1 MAEKLTDSS
10 LIVRTERGLSLAG
23 TRITLYDIMEYLEAG
38 WPPRLI
44 QHWLNLT
51 EQQIADAPAYI
62 TAHRDTVEA
71 EYQLVLEHA
80 EANRHYWEERNR
92 ERFEQIAKLPP
103 KPGYEA
109 VYARLQREEP
119 RVARNDSGA
128 RGSHIEG
135 QALLLWSALAT
146 SGWLDFDLVR
156 LMTFADTGLPFAS
169 TDRAVWRFVQEQGML
184 LLTGNRNMDGADSLE
199 QTIREE
205 NHPAALPVITI
216 ARPDRIIERS
226 IVKPVLIV

>member
-1 MAEKLTDSS
+1 M
-10 LIVRTERGLSLAG
+10 I
-23 TRITLYDIMEYLEAG
+23 
-38 WPPRLI
+38 
-44 QHWLNLT
+44 
-51 EQQIADAPAYI
+51 
-62 TAHRDTVEA
+62 
-71 EYQLVLEHA
+71 LVLADH
-80 EANRHYWEERNR
+80 N
-92 ERFEQIAKLPP
+92 
-103 KPGYEA
+103 
-109 VYARLQREEP
+109 
-119 RVARNDSGA
+119 
-128 RGSHIEG
+128 IEG

-226 IVKPVLIV
+226 YREACADRLIEIGMYLDNYRGVGRIYIP